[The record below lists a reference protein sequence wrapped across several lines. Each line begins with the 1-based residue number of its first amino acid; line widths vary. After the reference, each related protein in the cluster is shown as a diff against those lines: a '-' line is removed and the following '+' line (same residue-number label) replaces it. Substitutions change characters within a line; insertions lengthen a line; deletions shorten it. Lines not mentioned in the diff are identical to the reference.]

1 MPARDSGETMK
12 KIICTTRDI
21 TERKQ
26 LEEELKKSEIRSAE
40 IVDIF
45 EDITEQKQTDTER
58 LKQHEAL
65 LHMGRSAAMNELATS
80 LAHEINQP
88 LAAILSNAQSILRFL
103 DAEKP
108 DMDEVRDAL
117 KDIMDDNRRI
127 SAVIKELRNYLKKG
141 EIKREPLDMAGL
153 LEEVLVLS
161 HSDLAIRSI
170 TIQKAFDPNLPKVL
184 GNRVQIQQVI
194 LNLVM
199 NGCDAMEK
207 AASTDRMITV
217 SAGTDNSGN
226 VLVDISDCGH
236 GFSKTESSKAFETF
250 FTTKPNGLGL
260 GLATCKSI
268 VESHGGRLSVRN
280 NPDKGATVSFT
291 LPIHTGNP

>member
-1 MPARDSGETMK
+1 MK